1 MTEKRQ
7 KPSKFLPSVE
17 SQLHKGYIKIPSC
30 IYDCSGIS
38 INGKRIKSLIF
49 TTDVALIHNHNA
61 QAVMAVYPFTP
72 QLSITKAILEMA
84 SVPVFAGVGGGI
96 TSGPRAIH
104 IALQAELFGA
114 TAVVV
119 NAPMPLDVVRAISDS
134 IAIPVVATVVSRY
147 EEALEKLE
155 AGASILNISGASKT
169 AELVAKVRQEVGI
182 EVPIIATGGP
192 SDETITATIEAGA
205 NAITI
210 TPPSTAELFSQSMKR
225 YRNMLADDYVDPHQ
239 S

>member
-1 MTEKRQ
+1 MTANRQ
-7 KPSKFLPSVE
+7 KPFKFIPTVE
-17 SQLHKGYIKIPSC
+17 SHLHSGYIKIPAPV
-30 IYDCSGIS
+30 YDCSGIN
-38 INGKRIKSLIF
+38 INGKRIKSLLF

-61 QAVMAVYPFTP
+61 HAIMAVYPFTP

-96 TSGPRAIH
+96 TSGPRAVH

-119 NAPMPLDVVRAISDS
+119 NAPMPLEVVRAISQAVD
-134 IAIPVVATVVSRY
+134 IPVVATVVSRY
-147 EEALEKLE
+147 EEALDKLQ
-155 AGASILNISGASKT
+155 AGASILNISGAAKT
-169 AELVAKVRQEVGI
+169 AELVAQVREEVGI

-192 SDETITATIEAGA
+192 TEESLLATIHAGA

-210 TPPSTAELFSQSMKR
+210 TPPSTAELFSESMKR
-225 YRNMLADDYVDPHQ
+225 YRQALAEEYEKHTKD
-239 S
+239 